1 MKKSTIATKKLLVA
15 GVALSAALGLGAC
28 SSGDATASDSSS
40 SSASSSSSSSSAPD
54 YGRPEPVASL
64 PAIPAG
70 GSTAVA
76 LDADFV
82 AALGT
87 LGLTPGTVG
96 DATLADGSVSFPLTG
111 GTVTLF
117 DKDSGYRPYVQGTL
131 LHQNSGLSFTAG
143 ETVVEITNFTVD
155 PGSPARLFGDVA
167 VNGAQAVASAP
178 LFDLDGSTLNPP
190 AMQDGTAVLQG
201 TEVNLSPEAAALLNQ
216 TFGTDA
222 LQGGLL
228 IGIATITVPTS

>member
-1 MKKSTIATKKLLVA
+1 VNKSTIATKKLMIA
-15 GVALSAALGLGAC
+15 GVALSAVLGLGAC

-40 SSASSSSSSSSAPD
+40 SSSSSQF
-54 YGRPEPVASL
+54 GRPEPVASL
-64 PAIPAG
+64 AAIPAG

-87 LGLTPGTVG
+87 LGLTPGVVG
-96 DATLADGSVSFPLTG
+96 DATLTDGSVAFPITG

-143 ETVVEITNFTVD
+143 STTVEITNFTVD
-155 PGSPARLFGDVA
+155 PGTPARLFGDVA
-167 VNGAQAVASAP
+167 VNGEQAVASAP

-190 AMQDGTAVLQG
+190 AMESGNAVLQG
-201 TEVNLSPEAAALLNQ
+201 TEVKLSPEAAELLNQ

-222 LQGGLL
+222 LAGGLL
-228 IGIATITVPTS
+228 IGVATITVPTS

>member
-1 MKKSTIATKKLLVA
+1 MTRSTISPKKLMVA
-15 GVALSAALGLGAC
+15 GIALSAALGLGAC
-28 SSGDATASDSSS
+28 SSDDATASDSSS
-40 SSASSSSSSSSAPD
+40 SSSTQVA
-54 YGRPEPVASL
+54 RPEPVASL

-87 LGLTPGTVG
+87 LGLTPATLG
-96 DATLADGSVSFPLTG
+96 DATLADGSISFPITG

-117 DKDSGYRPYVQGTL
+117 DKSSGYRPYVQGTL
-131 LHQNSGLSFTAG
+131 LHEGSGLSLTAG
-143 ETVVEITNFTVD
+143 GTTVELTGFTID
-155 PGSPARLFGDVA
+155 PGTPARLFGDVA
-167 VNGAQAVASAP
+167 VNGQQAVASAP
-178 LFDLDGSTLNPP
+178 LFDLDGTTLNPISMD
-190 AMQDGTAVLQG
+190 AEGNAVLQG
-201 TEVNLSPEAAALLNQ
+201 TTVKLSPEAAELLNS

-222 LQGGLL
+222 LQGGLV

>member
-1 MKKSTIATKKLLVA
+1 MTQSTHHPKKLLVA

-28 SSGDATASDSSS
+28 SSGDATARATRQLLS
-40 SSASSSSSSSSAPD
+40 SSAQFA
-54 YGRPEPVASL
+54 RPEPVASL
-64 PAIPAG
+64 AAIPAG

-87 LGLTPGTVG
+87 LGLTPGIVG
-96 DATLADGSVSFPLTG
+96 DATLADGSVSFPITG

-131 LHQNSGLSFTAG
+131 LHQNSGLSLTAG
-143 ETVVEITNFTVD
+143 GTTVELTNFTVD
-155 PGSPARLFGDVA
+155 PGTPSRLFGDVA
-167 VNGAQAVASAP
+167 VNGEQAVASAP

-190 AMQDGTAVLQG
+190 AMEGTA
-201 TEVNLSPEAAALLNQ
+201 TPCSRAPRSSSA
-216 TFGTDA
+216 
-222 LQGGLL
+222 
-228 IGIATITVPTS
+228 PRPPSC

>member
-1 MKKSTIATKKLLVA
+1 VKKSTIATKKLMVA
-15 GVALSAALGLGAC
+15 GVALSAVLGLGAC

-40 SSASSSSSSSSAPD
+40 SSSSSSSAD

-82 AALGT
+82 GALGT

-96 DATLADGSVSFPLTG
+96 DATLADGSVSFPITG

-117 DKDSGYRPYVQGTL
+117 DKASGYRPYVQGTL

-143 ETVVEITNFTVD
+143 GTTVEITNFTVD
-155 PGSPARLFGDVA
+155 PGTPARLFGDVA
-167 VNGAQAVASAP
+167 VNGTQAVASAP

-190 AMQDGTAVLQG
+190 AMEDGNAVLQG
-201 TEVNLSPEAAALLNQ
+201 TEVKLSPEAAALLNE

-222 LQGGLL
+222 LAGGLL

>member
-1 MKKSTIATKKLLVA
+1 MTPSKLTAKKLLVA
-15 GVALSAALGLGAC
+15 GVALSAVLGLGAC
-28 SSGDATASDSSS
+28 SSNEATASDSSS
-40 SSASSSSSSSSAPD
+40 SGSSEQIA
-54 YGRPEPVASL
+54 RPEPIASL

-96 DATLADGSVSFPLTG
+96 GATLADGSVSFPITG
-111 GTVTLF
+111 GTVTVF
-117 DKDSGYRPYVQGTL
+117 DKASGYRPYVQGTL

-143 ETVVEITNFTVD
+143 ATTVEITNFTVD
-155 PGSPARLFGDVA
+155 PGTPARLFGDVA
-167 VNGAQAVASAP
+167 VNGEQAVASAP
-178 LFDLDGSTLNPP
+178 LFDLDGTTLDPISMDAEGN
-190 AMQDGTAVLQG
+190 AVLQG
-201 TEVNLSPEAAALLNQ
+201 TTVKLSPEAAELLNA

-222 LQGGLL
+222 LAGGLV

>member
-1 MKKSTIATKKLLVA
+1 MIPSKLSAKKLLVA

-28 SSGDATASDSSS
+28 SSNDATASDSSS
-40 SSASSSSSSSSAPD
+40 SSSSAQTA
-54 YGRPEPVASL
+54 RPEPIASL

-87 LGLTPGTVG
+87 LGLTPATVG
-96 DATLADGSVSFPLTG
+96 DATLADGSVSFPITG
-111 GTVTLF
+111 GTVTVF
-117 DKDSGYRPYVQGTL
+117 DKSSGYRPYVQGTL
-131 LHQNSGLSFTAG
+131 LHQNSGLSLTAG
-143 ETVVEITNFTVD
+143 ATTVELTNFTVD
-155 PGSPARLFGDVA
+155 PGTPARLFGDVA
-167 VNGAQAVASAP
+167 VNGQQAAASAP
-178 LFDLDGSTLNPP
+178 LFDLNGSTLNPISMD
-190 AMQDGTAVLQG
+190 ADGNAVLQG
-201 TEVNLSPEAAALLNQ
+201 TTVELSPEAAELLNA

-222 LQGGLL
+222 LAGGLV

>member
-1 MKKSTIATKKLLVA
+1 MNKSTIATKKLMIA
-15 GVALSAALGLGAC
+15 GVALSAVLGLGAC
-28 SSGDATASDSSS
+28 SGDATASDSSS
-40 SSASSSSSSSSAPD
+40 AGSSSQF
-54 YGRPEPVASL
+54 GRPEPVASL
-64 PAIPAG
+64 AAIPAG

-87 LGLTPGTVG
+87 LGLTPGVVG
-96 DATLADGSVSFPLTG
+96 DATLTDGSVAFPITG

-143 ETVVEITNFTVD
+143 STTVEITNFTVD
-155 PGSPARLFGDVA
+155 PGTPARLFGDVA
-167 VNGAQAVASAP
+167 VNGEQAVASAP

-190 AMQDGTAVLQG
+190 AMESGNAVLQG
-201 TEVNLSPEAAALLNQ
+201 TEVKLSPEAAELLNQ

-222 LQGGLL
+222 LAGGLL
-228 IGIATITVPTS
+228 IGVATITVPTS

>member
-1 MKKSTIATKKLLVA
+1 MTTSKLSPKKLMVA
-15 GVALSAALGLGAC
+15 GIALSAALGLGAC

-40 SSASSSSSSSSAPD
+40 SSSSTQIA
-54 YGRPEPVASL
+54 RPEPIASL

-87 LGLTPGTVG
+87 LGLTPATVG
-96 DATLADGSVSFPLTG
+96 DATLADGSVSFPITG
-111 GTVTLF
+111 GTVTVF
-117 DKDSGYRPYVQGTL
+117 DTSSGYRPYVQGTL
-131 LHQNSGLSFTAG
+131 LHQNSGLSLTAG
-143 ETVVEITNFTVD
+143 GTTVELTNFTVD
-155 PGSPARLFGDVA
+155 PGTPARLFGDVA
-167 VNGAQAVASAP
+167 VNGQQAAASAP
-178 LFDLDGSTLNPP
+178 LFDLNGSTLNPISMD
-190 AMQDGTAVLQG
+190 AEGNAVLQG
-201 TEVNLSPEAAALLNQ
+201 TTVELSPEAAALLNS

-222 LQGGLL
+222 LAGGLV

>member
-1 MKKSTIATKKLLVA
+1 VNTSTIATKKLMIA
-15 GVALSAALGLGAC
+15 GVALSAVLGLGAC

-40 SSASSSSSSSSAPD
+40 SSSSTEF
-54 YGRPEPVASL
+54 GRPEPVASL
-64 PAIPAG
+64 AAIPAG

-87 LGLTPGTVG
+87 LGLTPGVVG
-96 DATLADGSVSFPLTG
+96 DATLTDGSVAFPITG

-143 ETVVEITNFTVD
+143 ETTVEITNFTVD
-155 PGSPARLFGDVA
+155 PGTPARLFGDVA
-167 VNGAQAVASAP
+167 VNGEQAVASAP

-190 AMQDGTAVLQG
+190 AMEAGNAVLQG
-201 TEVNLSPEAAALLNQ
+201 TEVKLSPEAAELLNQ

-222 LQGGLL
+222 LAGGLL
-228 IGIATITVPTS
+228 IGVATITVPTS